1 MSEQTALF
9 YAEIFT
15 TLRLHGTPIPVNDI
29 WIAACTLEAGAVLI
43 TKDVHFRQ
51 IAGLLTNPL

>member
-15 TLRLHGTPIPVNDI
+15 TLQVAWHTNSRHDI